1 MHILLTLFIIA
12 SLLCVI
18 FILWSICTANGRYN
32 RKLEQL
38 HNEQN

>member
-1 MHILLTLFIIA
+1 MHTLLTLFVIA

-18 FILWSICTANGRYN
+18 FILWSICAANGRYN
-32 RKLEQL
+32 QKLEQQ